1 MYVCVYVCIF
11 VQQCFACMY
20 VSVRVA
26 ALELEIQKAVS

>member
-1 MYVCVYVCIF
+1 MYVCIF

-20 VSVRVA
+20 VSVRVLD